1 MNIRIPMKVMQHAA
15 QSHPELSMD
24 ELAKLIVETY
34 PGTIKTVM
42 SGGHNNF
49 TALLVIMIA
58 AYIATQSAPLAKPLA
73 KYAGK
78 KSYNLAETVLSG
90 FEGVVKKAAYWKYE
104 LNQKRYWNKIINE
117 MNNQMTMEINA
128 LSQSLLPKRE
138 IRHNSFFQ
146 IVKKFPYSKADAHI
160 LFKKLTLHE
169 KAAFVY
175 AKLPFISNQKEF
187 LKTFIPKMNQNI
199 ELKENHRKVTENTT
213 NKIESLLKDTKLQL
227 SRFMDKKFT
236 GPNNK
241 RNKRPMSFIIEFLFE
256 RYLEIELYKKA
267 NIHKTTSSVQN
278 KNALL
283 NLNLIK
289 LNNNNANKH
298 NSLRVY
304 KNIVKKMHIP
314 QYKMNGQKVAA
325 TNVQNITNV
334 LSNEELFLFLKTQ
347 GVSESNLGNSRQKL
361 NNMYLTMFMQQKI
374 RQYN

>member
-1 MNIRIPMKVMQHAA
+1 MDIRIPMKVMQHAA

-49 TALLVIMIA
+49 TALLVIIIA
-58 AYIATQSAPLAKPLA
+58 AYIATESAPLAKPLA
-73 KYAGK
+73 NYAGK
-78 KSYNLAETVLSG
+78 KSYNLVETILSG
-90 FEGVVKKAAYWKYE
+90 FVGVIKKAARWKIE
-104 LNQKRYWNKIINE
+104 LNQKRYWNKIIKE
-117 MNNQMTMEINA
+117 MNTQMTIEINA

-138 IRHNSFFQ
+138 IRHNAFFQ
-146 IVKKFPYSKADAHI
+146 IVKKFPYSKADAQI

-187 LKTFIPKMNQNI
+187 LKTFIPEINQNI
-199 ELKENHRKVTENTT
+199 ELKANHRKVTENTT
-213 NKIESLLKDTKLQL
+213 NKIKSLLKDTKYQL

-267 NIHKTTSSVQN
+267 NIHKLQSMNQN
-278 KNALL
+278 KKIL
-283 NLNLIK
+283 NLNAIK

-314 QYKMNGQKVAA
+314 LYKMNGQKVTAI
-325 TNVQNITNV
+325 NVQNITNV

-347 GVSESNLGNSRQKL
+347 GISESNLGNSRQKL
-361 NNMYLTMFMQQKI
+361 NNMYLTMFSQEKI